1 MDNSIYQ
8 KLIIEIGRVF
18 EGAPPWVDEYLVPI
32 ITIIGIIALFSWILS
47 LVFSFVKNIIRG
59 R

>member
-8 KLIIEIGRVF
+8 KLIIEIGKIFV
-18 EGAPPWVDEYLVPI
+18 GAPPWVEEYLLPI
-32 ITIIGIIALFSWILS
+32 ITIVAILALFSWIIC
-47 LVFSFVKNIIRG
+47 LVFSFVKNIIKG